1 MCDNRFV
8 CIVLKLIFYWCEK
21 LMDIKK
27 SLKWY
32 NVIDWVIVVLSFW
45 YLLVIGVNNKNIM
58 LIVIK

>member
-1 MCDNRFV
+1 M
-8 CIVLKLIFYWCEK
+8 WK